1 MPKIVPKKAPPVFN
15 RRRHRVFIFI
25 FQQQNQQQQQLHD
38 DHLSLVRARRRVV
51 SSQQ

>member
-25 FQQQNQQQQQLHD
+25 FQQQQQQQQLHD